1 MVLEFN
7 LCCLNNNIKKNIKGE
22 IIIINFNIRNKVNTI
37 IKIIRKNLLNKKRMK
52 KTFYKSKKS
61 IKIILKNQ
69 I

>member
-22 IIIINFNIRNKVNTI
+22 IIIINFNIRNKVNTS